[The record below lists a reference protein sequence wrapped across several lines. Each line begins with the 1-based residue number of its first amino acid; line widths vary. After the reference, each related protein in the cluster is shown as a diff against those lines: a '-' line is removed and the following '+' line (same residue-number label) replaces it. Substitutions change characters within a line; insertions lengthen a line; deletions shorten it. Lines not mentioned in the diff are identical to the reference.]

1 MTSETSEPSG
11 TSPSGTSAASG
22 SSSGSLSGAAYWE
35 SVSRAL
41 PGTIER
47 AQESI
52 AQAADLMAAALRDK
66 GVIQVF
72 GTGHSQALAMEVAG
86 RAGGLVPTNQLSLRD
101 RVLFGGEDPD
111 DALDPFAERDPAV
124 AAKVLALAEIRPAD
138 LFVIASQSGGNGAIV
153 EMARLVKERGHK
165 IIAVTSVAHSSKIT
179 ARHPSG
185 KRLFELADVVL
196 DNGAPFGDCVL
207 QLPDG
212 TGVCALSTISG
223 ALLLQMTLAETV
235 SRLLAA
241 GVTPPL
247 YQSANV
253 PGSDDRNARLEAE
266 YAGRIRRTA

>member
-1 MTSETSEPSG
+1 MTSD
-11 TSPSGTSAASG
+11 
-22 SSSGSLSGAAYWE
+22 SLSGAAYWDT
-35 SVSRAL
+35 VSRAL
-41 PGTIER
+41 PETVER

-52 AQAADLMAAALRDK
+52 ARAADLIAAALRDK

-111 DALDPFAERDPAV
+111 IALDPFAERDPSV
-124 AAKVLALAEIRPAD
+124 AAKVLDLAEIHPSD
-138 LFVIASQSGGNGAIV
+138 IFLIASQSGGNGAIV
-153 EMARLVKERGHK
+153 EMARLVRERGHRV
-165 IIAVTSVAHSSKIT
+165 IALTSVAHSSAIT

-185 KRLFELADVVL
+185 RRLFELADVVL
-196 DNGAPFGDCVL
+196 DNGAPYGDSPL
-207 QLPDG
+207 RLADG
-212 TGVCALSTISG
+212 TGVCALSTVTG
-223 ALLLQMTLAETV
+223 VVLLQMTLAETV

-253 PGSDDRNARLEAE
+253 PGSDERNARLEAE

>member
-1 MTSETSEPSG
+1 MTSDTISG
-11 TSPSGTSAASG
+11 T
-22 SSSGSLSGAAYWE
+22 AYWE
-35 SVSRAL
+35 TVQQEL
-41 PGTIER
+41 PGTVER
-47 AQESI
+47 ARDSVGE
-52 AQAADLMAAALRDK
+52 AADLIAAALRDK

-86 RAGGLVPTNQLSLRD
+86 RAGGLVPTNQLSIRD
-101 RVLFGGEDPD
+101 RVLFGHEDPEE
-111 DALDPFAERDPAV
+111 ALDPFAERDPAV
-124 AAKVLALAEIRPAD
+124 AAKVLDLAEIHPAD
-138 LFVIASQSGGNGAIV
+138 IFIIASQSGGNGAIV

-165 IIAVTSVAHSSKIT
+165 VIALTSVAHSSRIT

-185 KRLFELADVVL
+185 QRLFEVADVVL
-196 DNGAPFGDCVL
+196 DNGAPFGDAAL

-223 ALLLQMTLAETV
+223 AVLVQMTVAETV
-235 SRLLAA
+235 ARLLAA

-253 PGSDDRNARLEAE
+253 PGSDERNARLEAE